1 MLARPEVHSWHQYN
15 FAGSITMVFASGIGL
30 RLDSLNCAVEQLDDF
45 AGWVK
50 AKRVEL
56 APPCKLSS
64 LAES

>member
-1 MLARPEVHSWHQYN
+1 MLARPQVHSWHQYN
-15 FAGSITMVFASGIGL
+15 FAGWI
-30 RLDSLNCAVEQLDDF
+30 
-45 AGWVK
+45 K